1 MSQHLSPFLSNFH
14 MSFPHALGYFK
25 VPEVNFSLF
34 TVVYVFDGGK
44 NIDNLTS
51 AEGGSDKQRRVSTVY
66 LCYWLKTQESLTS
79 TETDSSTMLHSFLL
93 TNENDEKRDR
103 PAKDAKL
110 YWKKEIPLG
119 VLTCLKIT
127 TFFLTLGFHKASCYD
142 NHLSNTELSLDID
155 VNYLM

>member
-1 MSQHLSPFLSNFH
+1 
-14 MSFPHALGYFK
+14 
-25 VPEVNFSLF
+25 
-34 TVVYVFDGGK
+34 
-44 NIDNLTS
+44 
-51 AEGGSDKQRRVSTVY
+51 
-66 LCYWLKTQESLTS
+66 
-79 TETDSSTMLHSFLL
+79 MLHSFLL

-119 VLTCLKIT
+119 VLAGMKST
-127 TFFLTLGFHKASCYD
+127 TFFLILDFHKASCYD